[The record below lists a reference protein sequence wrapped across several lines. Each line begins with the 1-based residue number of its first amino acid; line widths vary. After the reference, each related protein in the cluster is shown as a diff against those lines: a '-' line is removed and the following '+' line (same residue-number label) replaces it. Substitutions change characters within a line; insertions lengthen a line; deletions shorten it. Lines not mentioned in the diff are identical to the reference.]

1 MNKQNVIFRGGSLI
15 RGAVTALAAGAS
27 MVALQAQAALPAAA
41 TSAFNDLKT
50 DGLSL
55 IDLVWPVVGAITV
68 GFVLIGL
75 FKRGASKV

>member
-1 MNKQNVIFRGGSLI
+1 MDKENIAPKGNLVR
-15 RGAVTALAAGAS
+15 RVGAGLAAGAS
-27 MVALQAQAALPAAA
+27 MVAVQAQAALPAAA

-68 GFVLIGL
+68 GFVLITL

>member
-1 MNKQNVIFRGGSLI
+1 MDKQNIAQKGNLVR
-15 RGAVTALAAGAS
+15 RVGAVVAAGAS
-27 MVALQAQAALPAAA
+27 LVAVQAHAALPAAA
-41 TSAFNDLKT
+41 TSAFNDLMT

-68 GFVLIGL
+68 GFVLITL

>member
-1 MNKQNVIFRGGSLI
+1 MDKQNIAQKGNLVR
-15 RGAVTALAAGAS
+15 RVGAVVAAGAS
-27 MVALQAQAALPAAA
+27 LVAVQAHAALPAAA

-68 GFVLIGL
+68 GFVLITL

>member
-1 MNKQNVIFRGGSLI
+1 MDKENIAPKGNLVR
-15 RGAVTALAAGAS
+15 RVGAVVVAGAS
-27 MVALQAQAALPAAA
+27 MVAVQAHAALPAAA
-41 TSAFNDLKT
+41 TAAFNDLKT